1 MTDTEA
7 INILKEA
14 TEPQVQG
21 RITRAGYALIE
32 AALAHVE
39 ARLAEKAKE

>member
-1 MTDTEA
+1 MTDEKA
-7 INILKEA
+7 LQILKEA

-21 RITRAGYALIE
+21 RITRNGYAQIE
-32 AALAHVE
+32 AALAYLE